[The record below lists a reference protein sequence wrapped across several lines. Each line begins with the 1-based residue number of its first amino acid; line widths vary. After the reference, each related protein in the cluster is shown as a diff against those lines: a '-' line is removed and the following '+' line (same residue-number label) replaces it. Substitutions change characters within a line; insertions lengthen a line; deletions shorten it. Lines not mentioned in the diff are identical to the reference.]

1 MTMMTCERFTDGL
14 MGYLERDT
22 DEATRAAMERHA
34 AGCAPCRTLLA
45 DLRRLERDAASLPEL
60 TPSRDLWS
68 GIADRIETPV
78 VSIAPALAP
87 AAAPAAPPAAPPAT
101 AARRWSARRLMNAG
115 LLAASLVGAV
125 TLGYVAR
132 GERAPAG
139 TSSPIATGGDTL
151 VGEPVRQVASGEPV
165 RMPPAMAEPAAAPA
179 TASVSRAPSGT
190 TPIPGSP
197 APAAAGTG
205 TPGPARATAVQY
217 AAATLTADYDREI
230 ATLRGLMQQ
239 RRVQLDSATL
249 AVIERNLAVIDSAI
263 ADSRRAI
270 AADPSSPYLIEL
282 LNHSLQTKVELM
294 RTAALLPSRT

>member
-1 MTMMTCERFTDGL
+1 MTTMTCERFTDGL
-14 MGYLERDT
+14 MAYLERDT
-22 DEATRAAMERHA
+22 DEATRAAMDRHA
-34 AGCAPCRTLLA
+34 AGCAACRTLLA
-45 DLRRLERDAASLPEL
+45 DLRRLERDAAALPEL
-60 TPSRDLWS
+60 APSRDLWA
-68 GIADRIETPV
+68 GIAERIEPPV
-78 VSIAPALAP
+78 VSIAPVLSA
-87 AAAPAAPPAAPPAT
+87 AAAPVAPRAW
-101 AARRWSARRLMNAG
+101 AARRWTARRLMNAG
-115 LLAASLVGAV
+115 LLAASLAGAV

-139 TSSPIATGGDTL
+139 TTSPVATGGDTL
-151 VGEPVRQVASGEPV
+151 VREPVRQVANGEPV
-165 RMPPAMAEPAAAPA
+165 RMPPATAEPTPTPVSSSA
-179 TASVSRAPSGT
+179 SRAPSTGT
-190 TPIPGSP
+190 TTIPG
-197 APAAAGTG
+197 APPTAPAGTG
-205 TPGPARATAVQY
+205 TPGTARATAVQY